1 MSVHRGGLRRADVRQ
16 QGYPDMV
23 ENTLVLT
30 RREAVFFVAVA
41 VTAPGIALADSG
53 AHLKVRLL
61 ATSDLHCYL
70 EAYDYYHDAP
80 EDTVGLVRIAT
91 LVKAARIES
100 PNALLFDNGDL
111 LQGNPLG
118 DLTAMGGPL
127 ADGAVHPVIKAMNA
141 MEYDAA
147 TPGNHDFNYGL
158 EFLDS
163 AIKGARFPYVLAN
176 VDRKDGAS
184 LLPPYNII
192 ERNFVD
198 SVGKTHKVKIG
209 VLGLVTPQIMMW
221 DKVRLDGRVTA
232 ADIIERARKYAPE
245 MRAKGADLVVA
256 LCHSGFNT
264 RPAEGMDENAAYY
277 LTEETGVD
285 AIITGHQHRIFPDP
299 SYADMADA
307 DVSNGNIHQHPTV
320 MPGFYGSHLGVVDID
335 LVQAGE
341 GWRIVGARAEARPIY
356 HRGDHGK
363 ITPAVDSDSELAAI
377 MAPDHQRTLAYVRQ
391 PIGRTTRP
399 INTFFANVGPDAGV
413 AIVNTVQRWAVAKA
427 LKGGEY
433 ASLPILSAAAPF
445 RAGGSP
451 GPDYYTDI
459 PAGEIAIKNVA
470 DLYLYPNTLQ
480 AVRVTGAQVREWL
493 EASVGLFRRI
503 DPGNLAPQMLVG
515 NGPSFNCD
523 TISGVTYKIDLTR
536 PARYD
541 RNGHITAPDNRRIA
555 DLAFGGKPIADDAM
569 FIVATNNYRASGGGS
584 FPGLDGS
591 NVVLASPDIM
601 QNVIAD
607 YIRETR
613 EITPAAEPNWGF
625 VSIAAPVDIRFQ
637 SSPKAKAYLEQHKN
651 VIWIGPGEN
660 GFDLYRLD
668 LNEA

>member
-1 MSVHRGGLRRADVRQ
+1 MGEGA
-16 QGYPDMV
+16 
-23 ENTLVLT
+23 LVLT
-30 RREAVFFVAVA
+30 RREAVFFVV
-41 VTAPGIALADSG
+41 VALAAPATVFADSDPRI
-53 AHLKVRLL
+53 KVRLL

-80 EDTVGLVRIAT
+80 EDTVGLVRIAA
-91 LVKAARIES
+91 LVKAAKAES

-118 DLTAMGGPL
+118 DLMAVGGPL
-127 ADGAVHPVIKAMNA
+127 PKGMVHPVIKAMNA
-141 MEYDAA
+141 MGYDAA

-158 EFLDS
+158 DFLDS
-163 AIKGARFPYVLAN
+163 AIRGAKFPYILAN
-176 VDRKDGAS
+176 IDKTDGAS
-184 LLPPYNII
+184 LLPPYHIF
-192 ERNFVD
+192 ERTFAD
-198 SVGKTHKVKIG
+198 SAGKPQRIKVG

-221 DKVRLDGRVTA
+221 DKAHLEGRVTS

-264 RPAEGMDENAAYY
+264 RPAEGNDENAAYY
-277 LTEETGVD
+277 LTAEAGID
-285 AIITGHQHRIFPDP
+285 AVITGHQHRIFPDP
-299 SYADMADA
+299 SYANMADA
-307 DVSNGNIHQHPTV
+307 DLADGTIHHHPTV
-320 MPGFYGSHLGVVDID
+320 MPGFYGSHLGVVDLD
-335 LVQAGE
+335 LAPVGT
-341 GWRIVGARAEARPIY
+341 GWKIVTAKAEARPIY

-363 ITPAVDSDSELAAI
+363 IIPAVASDPELAALV
-377 MAPDHQRTLAYVRQ
+377 AADHQRTLDYVRK

-399 INTFFANVGPDAGV
+399 INTYFAIVGPDAGV
-413 AIVNTVQRWAVAKA
+413 AIVNTVQRWAVGKA
-427 LKGGEY
+427 LKGGQY
-433 ASLPILSAAAPF
+433 AGLPILSAAAPF

-459 PAGEIAIKNVA
+459 PAGEIAIRNVA

-480 AVRVTGAQVREWL
+480 AVRVSGAQVREWL
-493 EASVGLFRRI
+493 EASVGLFRQI
-503 DPGNLAPQMLVG
+503 DPANPAPQMLVG

-541 RNGHITAPDNRRIA
+541 RNGHLTAPENRRIV
-555 DLAFGGKPIADDAM
+555 DLAFGGKPIIDDAL
-569 FIVATNNYRASGGGS
+569 FIVATNNYRANGGGS

-591 NVVLASPDIM
+591 NVVLASPDIL

-607 YIRETR
+607 YIRETK
-613 EITPAAEPNWGF
+613 EITPAAEPNWRF
-625 VSIAAPVDIRFQ
+625 APIAGPVEVRFQ
-637 SSPKAKAYLEQHKN
+637 SSPKAKAYLDQHSN
-651 VIWIGPGEN
+651 VRWIGPGEN

-668 LNEA
+668 LNAA

>member
-1 MSVHRGGLRRADVRQ
+1 MGES
-16 QGYPDMV
+16 
-23 ENTLVLT
+23 TLVLT

-41 VTAPGIALADSG
+41 VAAPGIALADTDT
-53 AHLKVRLL
+53 HLKLRLL

-91 LVKAARIES
+91 LVKAAKAEA

-127 ADGAVHPVIKAMNA
+127 PKGATHPVIKAMNA
-141 MEYDAA
+141 MGYDAA

-158 EFLDS
+158 EFLDG
-163 AIKGARFPYVLAN
+163 AIKGAHFPYVLAN
-176 VDRKDGAS
+176 VDRKDGTP
-184 LLPPYNII
+184 LLPPYRII
-192 ERNFVD
+192 ERQFID
-198 SVGKTHKVKIG
+198 SAGTSHLVKVG

-221 DKVRLDGRVTA
+221 DKAHLEGHVTA
-232 ADIIERARKYAPE
+232 ADIIERARRYAPE

-256 LCHSGFNT
+256 LAHTGFDT
-264 RPAEGMDENAAYY
+264 RPAHGMDENAAYY

-299 SYADMADA
+299 SYANMADA
-307 DVSNGNIHQHPTV
+307 DVNTGNIHQHPTV
-320 MPGFYGSHLGVVDID
+320 MPGFYGSHLGVVDLD
-335 LVQAGE
+335 LVQTDKS
-341 GWRIVGARAEARPIY
+341 WRIVGARAEARPIY
-356 HRGDHGK
+356 HRGDRGK
-363 ITPAVDSDSELAAI
+363 ITPAVASDAELVAVVAA
-377 MAPDHQRTLAYVRQ
+377 DHQRTLDYVRQ

-399 INTFFANVGPDAGV
+399 INTYFANVGPDAGV

-433 ASLPILSAAAPF
+433 TNLPILSAAAPF

-459 PAGEIAIKNVA
+459 PAGQIAIRNVA

-493 EASVGLFRRI
+493 EASVGLFHQI
-503 DPGNLAPQMLVG
+503 DPANPAPQMLLG

-523 TISGVTYKIDLTR
+523 TISGVTYRIDLTKS
-536 PARYD
+536 ARYD
-541 RNGHITAPDNRRIA
+541 RNGHVTAPDNRRIA
-555 DLAFGGKPIADDAM
+555 DLAFDGKPIADDAV
-569 FIVATNNYRASGGGS
+569 FVVATNNYRANGGGN

-607 YIRETR
+607 YIRQTK
-613 EITPAAEPNWGF
+613 EITPAAESNWGF
-625 VSIAAPVDIRFQ
+625 VPIAAPVEVRFE
-637 SSPKAKAYLEQHKN
+637 SSPKAKAHLDQHKN
-651 VIWIGPGEN
+651 VSWIGPGNN

-668 LNEA
+668 LSKA